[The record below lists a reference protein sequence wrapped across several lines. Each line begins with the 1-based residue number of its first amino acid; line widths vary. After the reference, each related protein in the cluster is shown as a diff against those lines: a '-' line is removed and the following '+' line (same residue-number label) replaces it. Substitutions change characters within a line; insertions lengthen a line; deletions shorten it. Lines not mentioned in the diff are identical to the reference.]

1 MGHIKSLESIT
12 TWIESG
18 AKKLLIVAIFI
29 TACIQGKRNM
39 VFDNICIIIKS
50 IRCGTAMLNEY

>member
-39 VFDNICIIIKS
+39 VFDNICIV
-50 IRCGTAMLNEY
+50 MLNEY

>member
-29 TACIQGKRNM
+29 TACIQGKHIM
-39 VFDNICIIIKS
+39 VFDSKVQTEK
-50 IRCGTAMLNEY
+50 TATCSKHDHNL

>member
-29 TACIQGKRNM
+29 TACIQGKHNM
-39 VFDNICIIIKS
+39 VFDNAIMALRLWTVTK
-50 IRCGTAMLNEY
+50 

>member
-29 TACIQGKRNM
+29 TACIQGKHNM
-39 VFDNICIIIKS
+39 VFDNIHTVTKL
-50 IRCGTAMLNEY
+50 AL